1 MCDLMDHLERK
12 KLSRKRQDMMKLV
25 LRELAMDSNSY
36 IPGGDDFVAGS
47 SNGDMSDELVP

>member
-1 MCDLMDHLERK
+1 
-12 KLSRKRQDMMKLV
+12 MKLV